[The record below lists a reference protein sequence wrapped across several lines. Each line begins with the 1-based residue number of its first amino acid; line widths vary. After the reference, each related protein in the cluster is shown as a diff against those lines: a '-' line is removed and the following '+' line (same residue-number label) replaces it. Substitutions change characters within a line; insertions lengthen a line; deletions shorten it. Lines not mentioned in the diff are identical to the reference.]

1 MGYSTYGCYKPKD
14 VDAITIVKREGKIKV
29 RIVEKFEPLVRKTDD
44 ELVSLGLFDTYGE
57 AYDEVVR
64 VGSSELPNNEL
75 VKAFQIN
82 KVFVNTA
89 VYPLEDV
96 EKGG

>member
-1 MGYSTYGCYKPKD
+1 MGYTFGRRFEPQD
-14 VDAITIVKREGKIKV
+14 VDAITIIKREGKIKV
-29 RIVEKFEPLVRKTDD
+29 RIVEKFEPLVKRTDD
-44 ELVSLGLFDTYGE
+44 GLVTLGLFDTYGE
-57 AYDEVVR
+57 AYDEVIR
-64 VGSSELPNNEL
+64 VGSSELPDNEL

-82 KVFVNTA
+82 KIFVNTA